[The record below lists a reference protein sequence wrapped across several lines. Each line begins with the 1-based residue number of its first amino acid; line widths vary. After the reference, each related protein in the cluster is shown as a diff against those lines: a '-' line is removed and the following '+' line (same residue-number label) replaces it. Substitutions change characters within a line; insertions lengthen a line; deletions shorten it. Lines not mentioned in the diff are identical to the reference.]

1 MALCFGFLLVSAPF
15 LLSQNSK
22 SFLLLGVIIWCL
34 ERIGVRNLWW
44 LRVVFPSILS
54 SVLSTHSNG
63 ILVWWVEG
71 KLHCPLPIRNTLVL
85 VPPNFLVAANP
96 LQANLSRAISFFGWS
111 VIAHFHTN
119 GFGNSSGIV
128 DFLSFASFA
137 FLLRGLR

>member
-44 LRVVFPSILS
+44 LRVEFPSILS
-54 SVLSTHSNG
+54 SVLSTHSSG

-85 VPPNFLVAANP
+85 VPPNSPIAANL
-96 LQANLSRAISFFGWS
+96 LQANLSHAISFFGWS
-111 VIAHFHTN
+111 VIAHFLVN
-119 GFGNSSGIV
+119 NFENSSSIFDLV
-128 DFLSFASFA
+128 CFVSFA
-137 FLLRGLR
+137 F